1 MPKPLCMTA
10 LCPAIFVRRIL
21 SHFLHTMH
29 NEFSLRRM
37 LMFTPCDSRL
47 DRMWPT
53 NTSINGG

>member
-1 MPKPLCMTA
+1 
-10 LCPAIFVRRIL
+10 
-21 SHFLHTMH
+21 MH